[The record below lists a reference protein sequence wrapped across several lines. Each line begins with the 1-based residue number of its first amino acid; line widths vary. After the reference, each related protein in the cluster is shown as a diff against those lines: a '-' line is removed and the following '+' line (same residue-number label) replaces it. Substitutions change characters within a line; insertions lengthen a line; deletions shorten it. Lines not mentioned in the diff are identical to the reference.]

1 MSHARVYDPESS
13 EEATRSPRAY
23 ESHFVP
29 VDARAK
35 TIMSDEEVC
44 GAEDEAGK
52 TKGAN
57 DDEEDDDV
65 LGRRVGDTA
74 SVDEDEKHVERRTR
88 TTTTSSELEG
98 LERKLSSKDF
108 IMEPECLDHV
118 KRYIASGGAPS
129 TAIELLSE
137 NYRGYAAM
145 TSLAAHWLKL
155 TAPPKRGANTSP
167 IKVSATMA
175 GQRNG
180 DANESTPTGG
190 ISAANEPTS
199 CEKVEGDASAN
210 ATGGNTTFDEMYF
223 LETLVR
229 EKFDATM
236 ADRVFEGRPPAWLD
250 GIFKSERG
258 RALLFSLAES
268 NPNCLLISCA
278 IQHAWQ
284 RGMRHEVRALG
295 PAAAAYF
302 SIFHELLA
310 DHVKNIVL
318 AGDDVVR
325 RSDAEARVKSMCCQ
339 SIGTYAFGQMML
351 ASLARG
357 EVEDTA
363 SESARALATR
373 LSQEIEEA
381 AAGLHGAAAVRR
393 LAPWLSATSEDAN
406 AKRATSDLLQA
417 RPVGGSASDVTPS
430 AMAAGD
436 LKKLRNLYFSD
447 ESKPSVAPL
456 RHPDVL
462 YNLITEAF
470 KWNLSANRQRDACF
484 DLIALAVSDETIS
497 VESVKKALNQAV
509 EVVEVAKRGES
520 PDKSSFAQAIE
531 VPSAAAGII
540 ATVRT
545 ALTND
550 EYHRI
555 VQVGNTNALFI
566 EMLGDIAQARRFAG
580 DGARSPECH
589 HLHLRSL
596 ARRRAGDIFAR
607 SRLRSHRGGPRFAH
621 ARGGESFV
629 ELFAR
634 SFANAILRQRSARNR
649 WSAVQSRLCRR
660 AHPSFRDV
668 KLAKGHVK
676 ICR

>member
-1 MSHARVYDPESS
+1 
-13 EEATRSPRAY
+13 
-23 ESHFVP
+23 
-29 VDARAK
+29 
-35 TIMSDEEVC
+35 
-44 GAEDEAGK
+44 
-52 TKGAN
+52 
-57 DDEEDDDV
+57 
-65 LGRRVGDTA
+65 
-74 SVDEDEKHVERRTR
+74 
-88 TTTTSSELEG
+88 
-98 LERKLSSKDF
+98 
-108 IMEPECLDHV
+108 
-118 KRYIASGGAPS
+118 
-129 TAIELLSE
+129 
-137 NYRGYAAM
+137 
-145 TSLAAHWLKL
+145 
-155 TAPPKRGANTSP
+155 
-167 IKVSATMA
+167 
-175 GQRNG
+175 
-180 DANESTPTGG
+180 
-190 ISAANEPTS
+190 
-199 CEKVEGDASAN
+199 
-210 ATGGNTTFDEMYF
+210 
-223 LETLVR
+223 
-229 EKFDATM
+229 
-236 ADRVFEGRPPAWLD
+236 
-250 GIFKSERG
+250 
-258 RALLFSLAES
+258 
-268 NPNCLLISCA
+268 
-278 IQHAWQ
+278 
-284 RGMRHEVRALG
+284 
-295 PAAAAYF
+295 
-302 SIFHELLA
+302 
-310 DHVKNIVL
+310 
-318 AGDDVVR
+318 
-325 RSDAEARVKSMCCQ
+325 
-339 SIGTYAFGQMML
+339 ML

-566 EMLGDIAQARRFAG
+566 EMLGDIARKHVALQATVLEALSAIIYTCG
-580 DGARSPECH
+580 
-589 HLHLRSL
+589 
-596 ARRRAGDIFAR
+596 
-607 SRLRSHRGGPRFAH
+607 RSHGDELVISLLDLGCDLIAAGHVLPTLAAASHSWSFSLEASQMRYFANEVLEIAGPPYSRDFAVVLI
-621 ARGGESFV
+621 RLLETSNSRKGMSKSVDEFV
-629 ELFAR
+629 EEIRLKRREFKPALGIE
-634 SFANAILRQRSARNR
+634 FVNTLEYL
-649 WSAVQSRLCRR
+649 SR
-660 AHPSFRDV
+660 
-668 KLAKGHVK
+668 
-676 ICR
+676 

>member
-1 MSHARVYDPESS
+1 
-13 EEATRSPRAY
+13 
-23 ESHFVP
+23 
-29 VDARAK
+29 
-35 TIMSDEEVC
+35 MSDEEVC
-44 GAEDEAGK
+44 GVEDDAGK
-52 TKGAN
+52 TKSAN
-57 DDEEDDDV
+57 EEDEEDEEDV
-65 LGRRVGDTA
+65 LMERKVDADDA
-74 SVDEDEKHVERRTR
+74 SVDAEDDIVERRAR
-88 TTTTSSELEG
+88 TTTTSSELED

-155 TAPPKRGANTSP
+155 TAPPKPGANTSP
-167 IKVSATMA
+167 IKVSATVA

-180 DANESTPTGG
+180 DGHERTPTGG
-190 ISAANEPTS
+190 ILAANEPAS
-199 CEKVEGDASAN
+199 GEKARGDGSAN
-210 ATGGNTTFDEMYF
+210 TSGGNARFDEMYF

-318 AGDDVVR
+318 AGDDEVR

-357 EVEDTA
+357 EVEDAT

-393 LAPWLSATSEDAN
+393 LAPWLSATSEDAS

-417 RPVGGSASDVTPS
+417 RPVGGSASDVKPS

-436 LKKLRNLYFSD
+436 LKKLRDLYFSD

-484 DLIALAVSDETIS
+484 DLIALAVSDETVS
-497 VESVKKALNQAV
+497 VEYVKKALNQAV

-520 PDKSSFAQAIE
+520 PDKSSFARAIE

-540 ATVRT
+540 AAVRT

-550 EYHRI
+550 DYHRI

-566 EMLGDIAQARRFAG
+566 EMLGDIARKHIALQAAVLEALSAIISTCG
-580 DGARSPECH
+580 
-589 HLHLRSL
+589 
-596 ARRRAGDIFAR
+596 
-607 SRLRSHRGGPRFAH
+607 RSHGDELVISLLDLGCDLIAAGHVLPTLAAACHSWSSSLEASQMRYFANEVLEIAGPPYSRDFAVVLI
-621 ARGGESFV
+621 RLLETSNSRKGMSKSVDEFV
-629 ELFAR
+629 EEVRLKRREFKPALGIE
-634 SFANAILRQRSARNR
+634 FVNTLEYL
-649 WSAVQSRLCRR
+649 SR
-660 AHPSFRDV
+660 
-668 KLAKGHVK
+668 
-676 ICR
+676 

>member
-1 MSHARVYDPESS
+1 
-13 EEATRSPRAY
+13 
-23 ESHFVP
+23 
-29 VDARAK
+29 
-35 TIMSDEEVC
+35 
-44 GAEDEAGK
+44 
-52 TKGAN
+52 
-57 DDEEDDDV
+57 
-65 LGRRVGDTA
+65 
-74 SVDEDEKHVERRTR
+74 
-88 TTTTSSELEG
+88 
-98 LERKLSSKDF
+98 
-108 IMEPECLDHV
+108 
-118 KRYIASGGAPS
+118 
-129 TAIELLSE
+129 
-137 NYRGYAAM
+137 
-145 TSLAAHWLKL
+145 
-155 TAPPKRGANTSP
+155 
-167 IKVSATMA
+167 
-175 GQRNG
+175 
-180 DANESTPTGG
+180 
-190 ISAANEPTS
+190 
-199 CEKVEGDASAN
+199 
-210 ATGGNTTFDEMYF
+210 
-223 LETLVR
+223 
-229 EKFDATM
+229 M

-417 RPVGGSASDVTPS
+417 RPVGGSASDVSPG

-545 ALTND
+545 ALIND

-566 EMLGDIAQARRFAG
+566 EMLGDIARKHVALQATVLEALSAIIYTCG
-580 DGARSPECH
+580 
-589 HLHLRSL
+589 
-596 ARRRAGDIFAR
+596 
-607 SRLRSHRGGPRFAH
+607 RSHGDELVISLLDLGCDLIAAGHVLPTLAAASHSWSFSLEASQMRYFANEVLEIAGPPYSRDFAVVLI
-621 ARGGESFV
+621 RLLETSNSRKGMSKSVDEFV
-629 ELFAR
+629 EEIRLKRREFKPALGIE
-634 SFANAILRQRSARNR
+634 FVNTLEYL
-649 WSAVQSRLCRR
+649 SR
-660 AHPSFRDV
+660 
-668 KLAKGHVK
+668 
-676 ICR
+676 